1 MNQASSKETQKTI
14 KVNGLDVAYRFDG
27 PENGHVVLIANSL
40 MSDFSMWDW
49 NVPALADRY
58 RVLRYDKRGHGGSQ
72 TTPAPYSIPQLAD
85 DAIAL
90 LDALK
95 IGKVHFIGLSMGGM
109 IGQQLGAR
117 YPERVYS
124 LSLCD
129 TASEMPPRS
138 LWEER
143 FEIARKEGISGLVD
157 GTIKRWFTA
166 PFIERAPQ
174 DIAKVRQMISGTE
187 VEGYIGCASAVRDMA
202 QTTMLLKIKA
212 PTLILTGRQDPAC
225 TVDQAIVLNR
235 MIDGS
240 KMIILEEAAHLS
252 NIEQPEAF
260 NRTVREF
267 IDTVDN
273 TL

>member
-1 MNQASSKETQKTI
+1 MTNQ
-14 KVNGLDVAYRFDG
+14 YRYT
-27 PENGHVVLIANSL
+27 L
-40 MSDFSMWDW
+40 SM
-49 NVPALADRY
+49 RY
-58 RVLRYDKRGHGGSQ
+58 RSFKYLVSLKVEPYFGSALVLGI
-72 TTPAPYSIPQLAD
+72 SIYLVLA
-85 DAIAL
+85 
-90 LDALK
+90 
-95 IGKVHFIGLSMGGM
+95 KVSIGLSMGGM

-143 FEIARKEGISGLVD
+143 FEIARKEGIAGLVD

-166 PFIERAPQ
+166 PFIARAPQ
-174 DIAKVRQMISGTE
+174 DIAKVREMILGTG
-187 VEGYIGCASAVRDMA
+187 VEGYLGCASAVRDMA

-240 KMIILEEAAHLS
+240 KFVILEDAAHLS

-260 NRTVREF
+260 NRTVRDF
-267 IDTVDN
+267 IDSVDN